1 MFVSSSFQRF
11 SRITESGDNELSE
24 NNPVAGLTRKNG
36 KRPGAMLRFNPPNP
50 NEGSIRVYPGKLK

>member
-1 MFVSSSFQRF
+1 MLFDLFASSVACS
-11 SRITESGDNELSE
+11 TDAELIE
-24 NNPVAGLTRKNG
+24 FMPVPSLTRKNG